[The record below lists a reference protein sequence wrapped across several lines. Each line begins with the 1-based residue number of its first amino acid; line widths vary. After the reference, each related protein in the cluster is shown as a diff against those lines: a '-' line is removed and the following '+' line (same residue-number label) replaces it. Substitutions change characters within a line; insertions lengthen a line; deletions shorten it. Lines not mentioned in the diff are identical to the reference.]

1 MDQAAYFEQLR
12 RQRKNEI
19 LNTARRMILAQG
31 IGSFNIQQLARE
43 MDISTVTLYKY
54 FKNSEDIMSALQKQI
69 LDTYTVPVPE
79 SAVVSDPLEA
89 FLTFHRAFY
98 RYIFAH
104 REDVTLLTLFEAYL
118 RNEPDD
124 THNNSL
130 INLYPPQTTQVLSD
144 LLAAAQKNG
153 ELPMSLQPA
162 EALSFFSLLNISL
175 VRQIG
180 LMSDSDFERSLSL
193 LTQQIEQLLKIMIL
207 YLKREV

>member
-69 LDTYTVPVPE
+69 LDTYTVPAPE
-79 SAVVSDPLEA
+79 LTSVSDPLET

-130 INLYPPQTTQVLSD
+130 ITLYPPQTTHVLSD

-153 ELPMSLQPA
+153 ELPVSPQPA
-162 EALSFFSLLNISL
+162 EALSFFSLLNVSL

-180 LMSDSDFERSLSL
+180 LMSDSDFERSRSL
-193 LTQQIEQLLKIMIL
+193 LTQQIEQLLHGMIL
-207 YLKREV
+207 YLKRDF